1 MRVRHDEGIANR
13 IGPEPCAVIREG
25 EGEASVGEI
34 TGQPLSRGRI
44 EFGRRRCC
52 EGGRRHAEMHQAQ
65 VSQQPGVVVEPGMW
79 GSSLRGNREI
89 PGLASRRSK
98 LVRAVKVRSRNR

>member
-1 MRVRHDEGIANR
+1 VEVRHDEGVANH
-13 IGPEPCAVIREG
+13 IGPEPCAITREDD
-25 EGEASVGEI
+25 GEASVGEI
-34 TGQPLSRGRI
+34 TGQPLSRVRI

-52 EGGRRHAEMHQAQ
+52 EDGRQNVGMRRSR

-89 PGLASRRSK
+89 PGLASRQSK
-98 LVRAVKVRSRNR
+98 LVRTVKVRSRNR